1 MFYGSNALAYNTSK
15 SALNA
20 ITVALAKD
28 LASEQIRIN
37 SICPGW
43 VKTDL
48 GTDDAY
54 RTVEQGA
61 TIIVK
66 LAMMEQPPTGKFLD
80 DNGEVPW

>member
-1 MFYGSNALAYNTSK
+1 
-15 SALNA
+15 
-20 ITVALAKD
+20 
-28 LASEQIRIN
+28 
-37 SICPGW
+37 

-66 LAMMEQPPTGKFLD
+66 LALMEQPPTGKFLD
-80 DNGEVPW
+80 EDGEVPW